1 MQQQDM
7 PSVGKNII
15 YYRKKMHLSIDEL
28 SKRSGVSKSMLSQ
41 IEQEK
46 SNPTVATVWKIARA
60 LGIAL
65 EKLLETKQGSNIE
78 VTRKTDITVIETEDG
93 LCSTRINSPLHMTD
107 NLELYQISFKPG
119 GKLVSSPHYLDTEE
133 FLTVLEGNLQVQV
146 GDETKD
152 LSQGDTAR
160 YGADLPH
167 TIQNVSD
174 VEAIGYLVVWFPNQ
188 PTR

>member
-1 MQQQDM
+1 MQQHDM

-15 YYRKKMHLSIDEL
+15 YYRKKHRLSIDEL

-65 EKLLETKQGSNIE
+65 EKLLESKQSSNIE
-78 VTRKTDITVIETEDG
+78 VTRKDDITVVNTEDG
-93 LCSTRINSPLHMTD
+93 LCTTRINSPLHMTD
-107 NLELYQISFKPG
+107 NLELYQISLKPG
-119 GKLVSSPHYLDTEE
+119 GELASSPHFLDTEE
-133 FLTVLEGNLQVQV
+133 FLTVLDGSLQIKV
-146 GDETKD
+146 GEETKD
-152 LSQGDTAR
+152 LYKGDTAR

-167 TIQNVSD
+167 SITNVSD
-174 VEAIGYLVVWFPNQ
+174 EEATGYLVIWFPNQ
-188 PTR
+188 ASR